1 MLLSSYVAKP
11 ELLCKYTKKPLKKY
25 VDNFKLIH
33 IKKYLSTKKPY
44 QFNDRVYLNLKY
56 HMNNAY
62 INNLFYWVPTP
73 TTK

>member
-33 IKKYLSTKKPY
+33 IKKYLSTKKPQMIQVCGFTKHY
-44 QFNDRVYLNLKY
+44 ENHCLN
-56 HMNNAY
+56 
-62 INNLFYWVPTP
+62 
-73 TTK
+73 TK